1 MAGRSRTS
9 TLDEVGFIICSNFI
23 IRDLKE
29 LSFLRLQFKS
39 SLDLDDEPVDS
50 LDESDDED
58 GVITIL
64 LDGVSSL
71 GA

>member
-1 MAGRSRTS
+1 M
-9 TLDEVGFIICSNFI
+9 
-23 IRDLKE
+23 
-29 LSFLRLQFKS
+29 RLQFKS

-71 GA
+71 GALLLLLFIFTCSE